1 MAKCRKALSSRRVED
16 GMGKDPGDCRAR
28 VGQMKKTYRHNTLT
42 SDLNLKAR
50 RVVTN
55 IIPQSDGISAI
66 AEILMAW
73 I

>member
-1 MAKCRKALSSRRVED
+1 
-16 GMGKDPGDCRAR
+16 
-28 VGQMKKTYRHNTLT
+28 MKKTYRHNTLT

>member
-1 MAKCRKALSSRRVED
+1 MDKCRKPLSSRRVED
-16 GMGKDPGDCRAR
+16 GMGKDPGYCRTR
-28 VGQMKKTYRHNTLT
+28 VGQMKKPYRHNTLT

-55 IIPQSDGISAI
+55 IIPQSDRTGAI
-66 AEILMAW
+66 AEIFMAR